1 MYCFI
6 NFNRKRKKEFV
17 TINNL
22 IELLAQLKNMR
33 YNVREINKKRQA
45 VESGNSLQPYAGAYT
60 SHTADYCAFLI
71 ISTFLFNRKGNL
83 WKRRYY
89 KGSCLL
95 YFCGARESN
104 PAPLFYLS
112 LFGGSLAG
120 AENFSVSAVVTVR
133 RDDKNTQTQSALLYT
148 MRRHCAAPF
157 LIPTGVPLP
166 WGNRGLF

>member
-71 ISTFLFNRKGNL
+71 ISTFLFIARGISGNVDIIRDRVCCTFAVHGNQTL
-83 WKRRYY
+83 RRFFIYLC
-89 KGSCLL
+89 S
-95 YFCGARESN
+95 GA
-104 PAPLFYLS
+104 A
-112 LFGGSLAG
+112 
-120 AENFSVSAVVTVR
+120 
-133 RDDKNTQTQSALLYT
+133 
-148 MRRHCAAPF
+148 
-157 LIPTGVPLP
+157 
-166 WGNRGLF
+166 